1 MKKTKGGKTSTIK
14 RMLILLGSIV
24 LGLVVLIALEVFIA
38 TLGVNEVYKNPER
51 KPMQFGTD
59 GQEIKYLVMG
69 DSTSAGQGTS
79 YETSFAVKTAQHLS
93 EKYKVTMINS
103 GISGAKIQE
112 VLDDQVP
119 FAEEFKP
126 DVVII
131 SMSAN
136 DVVRLTSTDKIK
148 SGLTET
154 LDRVIAANCN
164 AKIVVTG
171 SPDMGT
177 ILRFYPPLNWIASWH
192 SKNVTEAMKPIIAER
207 GLTYAPIYEEVG
219 PPFRKDH
226 SLFYKDRYH
235 ANERGHVVWTN
246 VLNKALDE
254 ALLNQPSHCKS

>member
-1 MKKTKGGKTSTIK
+1 
-14 RMLILLGSIV
+14 MLIIFLSLIIGFIILIV
-24 LGLVVLIALEVFIA
+24 IEVFLA
-38 TLGVNEVYKNPER
+38 TLGENEVYKNPER
-51 KPMQFGTD
+51 SPRTFGTN
-59 GQEIKYLVMG
+59 GPTIKYLIMG
-69 DSTSAGQGTS
+69 DSTSAGQGTT
-79 YETSFAVKTAQHLS
+79 YDTSFAVKTAEHLA
-93 EKYKVTMINS
+93 ETYKVTMINS
-103 GISGAKIQE
+103 GISGAKIRE

-119 FAEEFKP
+119 FAEEFKA
-126 DVVII
+126 DVVIF

-136 DVVRLTSTDKIK
+136 DVVRLTSTEKIK

-226 SLFYKDRYH
+226 TLFYKDKYH

-254 ALLNQPSHCKS
+254 ALINQPSHCKS